1 MIYVLR
7 KTRYKRVEESV
18 KPKPILPPL
27 EEATQVTPHGLK
39 TYLVTAYGLPF
50 TDNGFGNKMRD
61 WPRRRSA
68 PNSAPPI
75 GR

>member
-7 KTRYKRVEESV
+7 KTRYKRVEESM
-18 KPKPILPPL
+18 KPILPPL
-27 EEATQVTPHGLK
+27 EEATRVTPQGLK

-50 TDNGFGNKMRD
+50 TDNGFGNKIRD
-61 WPRRRSA
+61 RPRRRSA